1 MSTRSFSDDDLIE
14 ALKSMT
20 NSQAAK
26 HFDVSKRR
34 ISRSAE
40 HEMRGSTQ
48 RARRSRTAHG

>member
-1 MSTRSFSDDDLIE
+1 MSTHSFSDDDLIE